1 MSNRGTI
8 WDCNPKK
15 DGNLGSIIPKSF
27 ILKAKHQMVK
37 FLYIHRDLEDP
48 ITQGTFR
55 NRAELIIGP
64 RQVGKS
70 TMLDHLVQNQRFIK
84 LTGEDENDLS
94 ILADPK
100 SFLSLTQQFPYVIID
115 EAQYVPNIGRVIKRM
130 VDNNT
135 SDSRIFVTGSSAL
148 DLGGHLKESAAG
160 RFNSYNLWPLSLE
173 ELSKHSSWI
182 EVKRQINDRMIYGCH
197 PDVINDPYHAKE
209 YLLDFADSI
218 LYKDLFRLAEVR
230 KPTDL
235 TKLVKFLAAN
245 VGSEIRYGS
254 IASELGIQNK
264 TIERYVDLLA
274 SCFIVKVVPSWSR
287 NPTAELKLSKKIY
300 FYDNGIRNAIL
311 KNFTPV
317 PAREDKGALWENL
330 FFTERLKRH
339 AFRRDGGEIFFWRT
353 KKQHEMDFVEVVDGT
368 IAAFECKAGNKSNT
382 NSIKAFKRA
391 YPNIPV
397 TVVSPENIDLEPE
410 PPVSL
415 EVAFM
420 KSEELVSPND

>member
-1 MSNRGTI
+1 MFNFPYIRRELEAPILRGT
-8 WDCNPKK
+8 
-15 DGNLGSIIPKSF
+15 L
-27 ILKAKHQMVK
+27 
-37 FLYIHRDLEDP
+37 
-48 ITQGTFR
+48 R
-55 NRAELIIGP
+55 NRAELILGP

-84 LTGEDENDLS
+84 LTGEDEDDLS

-100 SFLSLTQQFPYVIID
+100 TFLTLTQQFPNVIID
-115 EAQYVPNIGRVIKRM
+115 EAQFVPNIGRVIKRL

-135 SDSRIFVTGSSAL
+135 TDSRIFVTGSSAL

-173 ELSKHSSWI
+173 ELAEHSSWI

-197 PDVINDPYHAKE
+197 PDVINDPAHAKE
-209 YLLDFADSI
+209 YLLDFTDSI
-218 LYKDLFRLAEVR
+218 LYKDLFKLAEVR

-235 TKLVKFLAAN
+235 TKLVTFLAAN

-274 SCFIVKVVPSWSR
+274 SCFILKVVPSWSR

-300 FYDNGIRNAIL
+300 FYDNGIRNALL
-311 KNFTPV
+311 KNFAPV

-330 FFTERLKRH
+330 FFTERLKLH
-339 AFRRDGGEIFFWRT
+339 AFKRDGGEIYFWRT
-353 KKQHEMDFVEVVDGT
+353 KKQHEMDFIEIVNGT
-368 IAAFECKAGNKSNT
+368 IAAFECKAGNKINST
-382 NSIKAFKRA
+382 SIKAFSRA

-397 TVVSPENIDLEPE
+397 TVVSPDNIDQEPAE
-410 PPVSL
+410 PASL
-415 EVAFM
+415 ANAFDTP
-420 KSEELVSPND
+420 PNP

>member
-1 MSNRGTI
+1 MFNFPYIRRELEAPILRGT
-8 WDCNPKK
+8 
-15 DGNLGSIIPKSF
+15 L
-27 ILKAKHQMVK
+27 
-37 FLYIHRDLEDP
+37 
-48 ITQGTFR
+48 R
-55 NRAELIIGP
+55 NRAELILGP

-84 LTGEDENDLS
+84 LTGEDEDDLS

-100 SFLSLTQQFPYVIID
+100 TFLTLTQQFPNVIID
-115 EAQYVPNIGRVIKRM
+115 EAQFVPNIGRVIKRL

-135 SDSRIFVTGSSAL
+135 TDSRIFVTGSSAL

-173 ELSKHSSWI
+173 ELAEHSSWI

-197 PDVINDPYHAKE
+197 PDVINDPAHAKE
-209 YLLDFADSI
+209 YLLDFTDSI
-218 LYKDLFRLAEVR
+218 LYKDLFKLAEVR

-235 TKLVKFLAAN
+235 TKLVTFLAAN

-274 SCFIVKVVPSWSR
+274 SCFILKVVPSWSR

-300 FYDNGIRNAIL
+300 FYDNGIRNALL
-311 KNFTPV
+311 KNFAPV

-330 FFTERLKRH
+330 FFTERLKLH
-339 AFRRDGGEIFFWRT
+339 AFKRDGGEIYFWRT
-353 KKQHEMDFVEVVDGT
+353 KKQHEMDFIEIVNGT
-368 IAAFECKAGNKSNT
+368 IAAFECKAGNKINST
-382 NSIKAFKRA
+382 SIKAFSRA

-397 TVVSPENIDLEPE
+397 TVVSPDNIDQEPAE
-410 PPVSL
+410 PASL
-415 EVAFM
+415 ANAFDAP
-420 KSEELVSPND
+420 PNP

>member
-1 MSNRGTI
+1 MFNFPYIRRELEAPILRGT
-8 WDCNPKK
+8 
-15 DGNLGSIIPKSF
+15 L
-27 ILKAKHQMVK
+27 
-37 FLYIHRDLEDP
+37 
-48 ITQGTFR
+48 R
-55 NRAELIIGP
+55 NRAELILGP

-84 LTGEDENDLS
+84 LTGEDEDDLS

-100 SFLSLTQQFPYVIID
+100 TFLTLTQQFPNVIID
-115 EAQYVPNIGRVIKRM
+115 EAQFVPNIGRVIKRL

-135 SDSRIFVTGSSAL
+135 TDSRIFVTGSSAL

-160 RFNSYNLWPLSLE
+160 RINSYNLWPLSLE
-173 ELSKHSSWI
+173 ELAEHSSWI

-197 PDVINDPYHAKE
+197 PDVINDPAHAKE
-209 YLLDFADSI
+209 YLLDFTDSI
-218 LYKDLFRLAEVR
+218 LYKDLFKLAEVR

-235 TKLVKFLAAN
+235 TKLVTFLAAN

-274 SCFIVKVVPSWSR
+274 SCFILKVVPSWSR

-300 FYDNGIRNAIL
+300 FYDNGIRNALL
-311 KNFTPV
+311 KNFAPV

-330 FFTERLKRH
+330 FFTERLKLH
-339 AFRRDGGEIFFWRT
+339 AFRRDGGEIYFWRT
-353 KKQHEMDFVEVVDGT
+353 KKQHEMDFIEIVNGT
-368 IAAFECKAGNKSNT
+368 IAAFECKAGNKINST
-382 NSIKAFKRA
+382 SIKAFSRA

-397 TVVSPENIDLEPE
+397 TVVSPDNIDQEPAE
-410 PPVSL
+410 PASL
-415 EVAFM
+415 ANAFDAP
-420 KSEELVSPND
+420 PNP

>member
-1 MSNRGTI
+1 MFNF
-8 WDCNPKK
+8 P
-15 DGNLGSIIPKSF
+15 
-27 ILKAKHQMVK
+27 
-37 FLYIHRDLEDP
+37 YIHRELEAP
-48 ITQGTFR
+48 ILRGTLR
-55 NRAELIIGP
+55 NRAELILGP

-84 LTGEDENDLS
+84 LTGEDEDDLS

-100 SFLSLTQQFPYVIID
+100 TFLTLTQQFSNVIID
-115 EAQYVPNIGRVIKRM
+115 EAQFVPNIGRVIKRL

-135 SDSRIFVTGSSAL
+135 TDSRIFVTGSSAL

-173 ELSKHSSWI
+173 ELAEHSSWI

-197 PDVINDPYHAKE
+197 PDVINDPAHAKE
-209 YLLDFADSI
+209 YLLDFTDSI
-218 LYKDLFRLAEVR
+218 LYKDLFKLAEVR

-235 TKLVKFLAAN
+235 TKLVTFLAAN

-274 SCFIVKVVPSWSR
+274 SCFILKVVPSWSR

-300 FYDNGIRNAIL
+300 FYDNGIRNALL
-311 KNFTPV
+311 KNFAPV

-330 FFTERLKRH
+330 FFTERLKLH
-339 AFRRDGGEIFFWRT
+339 AFRRDGGEIYFWRT
-353 KKQHEMDFVEVVDGT
+353 KKQHEMDFIEIVNGT
-368 IAAFECKAGNKSNT
+368 IAAFECKAGNKINST
-382 NSIKAFKRA
+382 SIKAFSRA

-397 TVVSPENIDLEPE
+397 TVVSPDNIDQEPAE
-410 PPVSL
+410 PASL
-415 EVAFM
+415 ANAFDAP
-420 KSEELVSPND
+420 PNP

>member
-1 MSNRGTI
+1 MFNFSYIRRELEAPILRGT
-8 WDCNPKK
+8 
-15 DGNLGSIIPKSF
+15 L
-27 ILKAKHQMVK
+27 
-37 FLYIHRDLEDP
+37 
-48 ITQGTFR
+48 R
-55 NRAELIIGP
+55 NRAELILGP

-84 LTGEDENDLS
+84 LTGEDEDDLS

-100 SFLSLTQQFPYVIID
+100 TFLTLTQQFPNVIID
-115 EAQYVPNIGRVIKRM
+115 EAQFVPNIGRVIKRL

-135 SDSRIFVTGSSAL
+135 TDSRIFVTGSSAL

-173 ELSKHSSWI
+173 ELAEHSSWI

-197 PDVINDPYHAKE
+197 PDVINDPAHAKE
-209 YLLDFADSI
+209 YLLDFTDSI
-218 LYKDLFRLAEVR
+218 LYKDLFKLAEVR

-235 TKLVKFLAAN
+235 TKLVTFLAAN

-274 SCFIVKVVPSWSR
+274 SCFILKVVPSWTR

-300 FYDNGIRNAIL
+300 FYDNGIRNALL
-311 KNFTPV
+311 KNFAPV

-330 FFTERLKRH
+330 FFTERLKLH
-339 AFRRDGGEIFFWRT
+339 AFRRDGGEIYFWRT
-353 KKQHEMDFVEVVDGT
+353 KKQHEMDFIEIVNGT
-368 IAAFECKAGNKSNT
+368 IAAFECKAGNKINST
-382 NSIKAFKRA
+382 SIKAFSRA

-397 TVVSPENIDLEPE
+397 TVVSPDNIDQEPAE
-410 PPVSL
+410 PASL
-415 EVAFM
+415 ANAFDAP
-420 KSEELVSPND
+420 PNP

>member
-1 MSNRGTI
+1 MFNF
-8 WDCNPKK
+8 P
-15 DGNLGSIIPKSF
+15 
-27 ILKAKHQMVK
+27 
-37 FLYIHRDLEDP
+37 YIHRELEAP
-48 ITQGTFR
+48 ILRGTLR
-55 NRAELIIGP
+55 NRAELILGP

-84 LTGEDENDLS
+84 LTGEDEDDLS

-100 SFLSLTQQFPYVIID
+100 TFLTLTQQFPNVIID
-115 EAQYVPNIGRVIKRM
+115 EAQFVPNIGRVIKRL

-135 SDSRIFVTGSSAL
+135 TDSRIFVTGSSAL
-148 DLGGHLKESAAG
+148 DLGVHLKESAAG

-173 ELSKHSSWI
+173 ELAEHSSWI

-197 PDVINDPYHAKE
+197 PDVINDPAHAKE
-209 YLLDFADSI
+209 YLLDFTDSI
-218 LYKDLFRLAEVR
+218 LYKDLFKLAEVR

-235 TKLVKFLAAN
+235 TKLVTFLAAN

-274 SCFIVKVVPSWSR
+274 SCFILKVVPSWTR

-300 FYDNGIRNAIL
+300 FYDNGIRNALL
-311 KNFTPV
+311 KNFAPV

-330 FFTERLKRH
+330 FFTERLKLH
-339 AFRRDGGEIFFWRT
+339 AFRRDGGEIYFWRT
-353 KKQHEMDFVEVVDGT
+353 KKQHEMDFIEIVNGT
-368 IAAFECKAGNKSNT
+368 IAAFECKAGNKINST
-382 NSIKAFKRA
+382 SIKAFSRA

-397 TVVSPENIDLEPE
+397 TVVSPDNIDQEPAE
-410 PPVSL
+410 PASL
-415 EVAFM
+415 ANAFDAP
-420 KSEELVSPND
+420 PNP

>member
-1 MSNRGTI
+1 MFNFPYIRRELEAPILRGT
-8 WDCNPKK
+8 
-15 DGNLGSIIPKSF
+15 L
-27 ILKAKHQMVK
+27 
-37 FLYIHRDLEDP
+37 
-48 ITQGTFR
+48 R
-55 NRAELIIGP
+55 NRAELILGP

-84 LTGEDENDLS
+84 LTGEDEDDLS

-100 SFLSLTQQFPYVIID
+100 TFLTLTQQFPNVIID
-115 EAQYVPNIGRVIKRM
+115 EAQFVPNIGRVIKRL

-135 SDSRIFVTGSSAL
+135 TDSRIFVTGSSAL

-173 ELSKHSSWI
+173 ELAEHNSWI

-197 PDVINDPYHAKE
+197 PDVINDPAHAKE
-209 YLLDFADSI
+209 YLLDFTDSI
-218 LYKDLFRLAEVR
+218 LYKDLFKLAEVR

-235 TKLVKFLAAN
+235 TKLVTFLAAN

-274 SCFIVKVVPSWSR
+274 SCFILKVVPSWSR

-300 FYDNGIRNAIL
+300 FYDNGIRNALL
-311 KNFTPV
+311 KNFAPV

-330 FFTERLKRH
+330 FFTERLKLH
-339 AFRRDGGEIFFWRT
+339 AFRRDGGEIYFWRT
-353 KKQHEMDFVEVVDGT
+353 KKQHEMDFIEIVNGT
-368 IAAFECKAGNKSNT
+368 IAAFECKAGNKINST
-382 NSIKAFKRA
+382 SIKAFSRA

-397 TVVSPENIDLEPE
+397 TVVSPDNIDQDPAEPASLANAFDA
-410 PPVSL
+410 PPN
-415 EVAFM
+415 
-420 KSEELVSPND
+420 P

>member
-1 MSNRGTI
+1 MFNFPYIRRELEAPILRGT
-8 WDCNPKK
+8 
-15 DGNLGSIIPKSF
+15 L
-27 ILKAKHQMVK
+27 
-37 FLYIHRDLEDP
+37 
-48 ITQGTFR
+48 R
-55 NRAELIIGP
+55 NRAELILGP

-84 LTGEDENDLS
+84 LTGEDEDDLS

-100 SFLSLTQQFPYVIID
+100 TFLTLTQQFPNVIID
-115 EAQYVPNIGRVIKRM
+115 EAQFVPNIGRVIKRL

-135 SDSRIFVTGSSAL
+135 TDSRIFVTGSSAL

-160 RFNSYNLWPLSLE
+160 RFNSYNLWPFSLE
-173 ELSKHSSWI
+173 ELAEHSSWI

-197 PDVINDPYHAKE
+197 PDVINDPAQAKE
-209 YLLDFADSI
+209 YLLDFTDSI
-218 LYKDLFRLAEVR
+218 LYKDLFKLAEVR

-235 TKLVKFLAAN
+235 TKLVTFLAAN

-274 SCFIVKVVPSWSR
+274 SCFILKVVPSWSR

-300 FYDNGIRNAIL
+300 FYDNGIRNALL
-311 KNFTPV
+311 KNFAPV

-330 FFTERLKRH
+330 FFTERLKLH
-339 AFRRDGGEIFFWRT
+339 AFKRDGGEIYFWRT
-353 KKQHEMDFVEVVDGT
+353 KKQHEMDFIEIVNGT
-368 IAAFECKAGNKSNT
+368 IAAFECKAGNKINST
-382 NSIKAFKRA
+382 SIKAFSRA

-397 TVVSPENIDLEPE
+397 TVVSPDNIDQEPAE
-410 PPVSL
+410 PASL
-415 EVAFM
+415 ANAFDAP
-420 KSEELVSPND
+420 PNP

>member
-1 MSNRGTI
+1 MFNFPYIRRELEAPILRGT
-8 WDCNPKK
+8 
-15 DGNLGSIIPKSF
+15 L
-27 ILKAKHQMVK
+27 
-37 FLYIHRDLEDP
+37 
-48 ITQGTFR
+48 R
-55 NRAELIIGP
+55 NRAELILGP

-84 LTGEDENDLS
+84 LTGEDEDDLS

-100 SFLSLTQQFPYVIID
+100 TFLTLTQQFPNVIID
-115 EAQYVPNIGRVIKRM
+115 EAQFVPNIGRVIKRL
-130 VDNNT
+130 VDSNT
-135 SDSRIFVTGSSAL
+135 TDSRIFVTGSSAL

-173 ELSKHSSWI
+173 ELAEHSSWI

-197 PDVINDPYHAKE
+197 PDVINDPAHAKE
-209 YLLDFADSI
+209 YLLDFTDSI
-218 LYKDLFRLAEVR
+218 LYKDLFKLAEVR

-235 TKLVKFLAAN
+235 TKLVTFLAAN

-274 SCFIVKVVPSWSR
+274 SCFILKVVPSWTR

-300 FYDNGIRNAIL
+300 FYDNGIRNALL
-311 KNFTPV
+311 KNFAPV

-330 FFTERLKRH
+330 FFTERLKLH
-339 AFRRDGGEIFFWRT
+339 AFRRDGGEIYFWRT
-353 KKQHEMDFVEVVDGT
+353 KKQHEMDFIEIVNGT
-368 IAAFECKAGNKSNT
+368 IAAFECKAGNKINST
-382 NSIKAFKRA
+382 SIKAFSRA

-397 TVVSPENIDLEPE
+397 TVVSPDNIDQEPAE
-410 PPVSL
+410 PASL
-415 EVAFM
+415 ANAFDAP
-420 KSEELVSPND
+420 PNP

>member
-1 MSNRGTI
+1 MFNFPYIRRELEAPILRGT
-8 WDCNPKK
+8 
-15 DGNLGSIIPKSF
+15 L
-27 ILKAKHQMVK
+27 
-37 FLYIHRDLEDP
+37 
-48 ITQGTFR
+48 R
-55 NRAELIIGP
+55 NRAELILGP

-84 LTGEDENDLS
+84 LTGEDEDDLS

-100 SFLSLTQQFPYVIID
+100 TFLTLTQQFPNVIID
-115 EAQYVPNIGRVIKRM
+115 EAQFVPNIGRVIKRL

-135 SDSRIFVTGSSAL
+135 TDSRIFVTGSSAL

-173 ELSKHSSWI
+173 ELAEHSSWI

-197 PDVINDPYHAKE
+197 PDVINDPAHAKE
-209 YLLDFADSI
+209 YLLDFTDSI
-218 LYKDLFRLAEVR
+218 LYKDLFKLAEVR

-235 TKLVKFLAAN
+235 TKLVTFLAAN

-274 SCFIVKVVPSWSR
+274 SCFILKVVPSWSR

-300 FYDNGIRNAIL
+300 FYDNGIRNALL
-311 KNFTPV
+311 KNFAPV

-330 FFTERLKRH
+330 FFTERLKLH
-339 AFRRDGGEIFFWRT
+339 AFRRDGGEIYFWRT
-353 KKQHEMDFVEVVDGT
+353 KKQHEMDFIEIVNGT
-368 IAAFECKAGNKSNT
+368 IATFKCKAGNKINST
-382 NSIKAFKRA
+382 SIKAFSRA

-397 TVVSPENIDLEPE
+397 TVVSPDNIDQEPAE
-410 PPVSL
+410 PASL
-415 EVAFM
+415 ANAFDAP
-420 KSEELVSPND
+420 PNP

>member
-1 MSNRGTI
+1 MFNFPYIRRELEAPILRGT
-8 WDCNPKK
+8 
-15 DGNLGSIIPKSF
+15 L
-27 ILKAKHQMVK
+27 
-37 FLYIHRDLEDP
+37 
-48 ITQGTFR
+48 R
-55 NRAELIIGP
+55 NRAELILGP

-84 LTGEDENDLS
+84 LTGEDEDDLS

-100 SFLSLTQQFPYVIID
+100 TFLTLTQQFPNVIID
-115 EAQYVPNIGRVIKRM
+115 EAQFVPNIGRVIKRL

-135 SDSRIFVTGSSAL
+135 TDSRIFVTGSSAL
-148 DLGGHLKESAAG
+148 DLGGHLKETAAG

-173 ELSKHSSWI
+173 ELAEHSSWI

-197 PDVINDPYHAKE
+197 PDVINDPAHAKE
-209 YLLDFADSI
+209 YLLDFTDSI
-218 LYKDLFRLAEVR
+218 LYKDLFKLAEVR

-235 TKLVKFLAAN
+235 TKLVTFLAAN

-274 SCFIVKVVPSWSR
+274 SCFILKVVPSWSR

-300 FYDNGIRNAIL
+300 FYDNGIRNALL
-311 KNFTPV
+311 KNFAPV

-330 FFTERLKRH
+330 FFTERLKLH
-339 AFRRDGGEIFFWRT
+339 AFRRDGGEIYFWRT
-353 KKQHEMDFVEVVDGT
+353 KKQHEMDFIEIVNGT
-368 IAAFECKAGNKSNT
+368 IAAFECKAGNKINST
-382 NSIKAFKRA
+382 SIKAFSRA

-397 TVVSPENIDLEPE
+397 TVVSPDNIDQEPAE
-410 PPVSL
+410 PASL
-415 EVAFM
+415 ANAFDAP
-420 KSEELVSPND
+420 PNP

>member
-1 MSNRGTI
+1 MFNFAYIRRELE
-8 WDCNPKK
+8 DH
-15 DGNLGSIIPKSF
+15 
-27 ILKAKHQMVK
+27 ILK
-37 FLYIHRDLEDP
+37 
-48 ITQGTFR
+48 GTLR
-55 NRAELIIGP
+55 NRAELILGP

-84 LTGEDENDLS
+84 LSGEDDDDLS

-100 SFLSLTQQFPYVIID
+100 TFLTLTQQFPNVIID
-115 EAQYVPNIGRVIKRM
+115 EAQFVPNIGRVIKRM

-135 SDSRIFVTGSSAL
+135 TDSRIFVTGSSAL

-173 ELSKHSSWI
+173 ELAEHSSWI

-197 PDVINDPYHAKE
+197 PDVINDPAHAKE
-209 YLLDFADSI
+209 YLLDFTDSI
-218 LYKDLFRLAEVR
+218 LYKDLFKLAEVR

-274 SCFIVKVVPSWSR
+274 SCFILKVVPSWTR

-300 FYDNGIRNAIL
+300 FYDNGIRNALL

-330 FFTERLKRH
+330 FFTERLKLH
-339 AFRRDGGEIFFWRT
+339 AFRRDGGEIYIWRT
-353 KKQHEMDFVEVVDGT
+353 KKQHEMDFIEIVNGT
-368 IAAFECKAGNKSNT
+368 IAAFECKAGNKTNF
-382 NSIKAFKRA
+382 NSIRAFTRA

-397 TVVSPENIDLEPE
+397 TVVSPDNIDQEPAAPAILATAFDA
-410 PPVSL
+410 PP
-415 EVAFM
+415 
-420 KSEELVSPND
+420 SP

>member
-1 MSNRGTI
+1 MFDFPYIRRELEAPILRGT
-8 WDCNPKK
+8 
-15 DGNLGSIIPKSF
+15 L
-27 ILKAKHQMVK
+27 
-37 FLYIHRDLEDP
+37 
-48 ITQGTFR
+48 R
-55 NRAELIIGP
+55 NRAELILGP

-84 LTGEDENDLS
+84 LTGEDEDDLS

-100 SFLSLTQQFPYVIID
+100 TFLTLTQQFPNVIID
-115 EAQYVPNIGRVIKRM
+115 EAQFVPNIGRVIKRL

-135 SDSRIFVTGSSAL
+135 TDSRIFVTGSSAL

-173 ELSKHSSWI
+173 ELAEHSSWI

-197 PDVINDPYHAKE
+197 PDVINDPAHAKE
-209 YLLDFADSI
+209 YLLDFTDSI
-218 LYKDLFRLAEVR
+218 LYKDLFKLAEVR

-235 TKLVKFLAAN
+235 TKLVTFLAAN

-274 SCFIVKVVPSWSR
+274 SCFILKVVPSWSR

-300 FYDNGIRNAIL
+300 FYDNGIRNALL
-311 KNFTPV
+311 KNFAPV

-330 FFTERLKRH
+330 FFTERLKLH
-339 AFRRDGGEIFFWRT
+339 AFRRDGGEIYFWRT
-353 KKQHEMDFVEVVDGT
+353 KKQHEMDFIEIVNGT
-368 IAAFECKAGNKSNT
+368 IAAFECKAGNKINST
-382 NSIKAFKRA
+382 SIKAFSRA

-397 TVVSPENIDLEPE
+397 TVVSPDNIDQEPAE
-410 PPVSL
+410 PASL
-415 EVAFM
+415 ANAFDAP
-420 KSEELVSPND
+420 PNP

>member
-1 MSNRGTI
+1 MFNFPYIRRELEAPILRGT
-8 WDCNPKK
+8 
-15 DGNLGSIIPKSF
+15 L
-27 ILKAKHQMVK
+27 
-37 FLYIHRDLEDP
+37 
-48 ITQGTFR
+48 R
-55 NRAELIIGP
+55 NRAELILGP

-84 LTGEDENDLS
+84 LTGEDEDDLS

-100 SFLSLTQQFPYVIID
+100 TFLTLTQQFPNVIID
-115 EAQYVPNIGRVIKRM
+115 EAQFVPNIGRVIKRL

-135 SDSRIFVTGSSAL
+135 TDSRIFVTGSSAL

-173 ELSKHSSWI
+173 ELAEHSSWI

-197 PDVINDPYHAKE
+197 PDVINDPAHAKE
-209 YLLDFADSI
+209 YLLDFTDSI
-218 LYKDLFRLAEVR
+218 LYKDLFKLAEVR

-235 TKLVKFLAAN
+235 TKLVTFLAAN

-274 SCFIVKVVPSWSR
+274 SCFILKVVPSWSR

-300 FYDNGIRNAIL
+300 FYDNGIRNALL
-311 KNFTPV
+311 KNFAPV

-330 FFTERLKRH
+330 FFTERLKLH
-339 AFRRDGGEIFFWRT
+339 AFRRDGGEIYFWRT
-353 KKQHEMDFVEVVDGT
+353 KKQHEMDFIEIVNGT
-368 IAAFECKAGNKSNT
+368 IAAFECKAGNKINST
-382 NSIKAFKRA
+382 SIKAFSRA

-397 TVVSPENIDLEPE
+397 TVVSPDNIDQEPAE
-410 PPVSL
+410 PVSL
-415 EVAFM
+415 ANAFDAP
-420 KSEELVSPND
+420 PNP

>member
-1 MSNRGTI
+1 MFNF
-8 WDCNPKK
+8 P
-15 DGNLGSIIPKSF
+15 
-27 ILKAKHQMVK
+27 
-37 FLYIHRDLEDP
+37 YIHRELEAP
-48 ITQGTFR
+48 ILRGTLR
-55 NRAELIIGP
+55 NRAELILGP

-84 LTGEDENDLS
+84 LTGEDEDDLS

-100 SFLSLTQQFPYVIID
+100 TFLTLTQQFPNVIID
-115 EAQYVPNIGRVIKRM
+115 EAQFVPNIGRVIKRL

-135 SDSRIFVTGSSAL
+135 TDSRIFVTGSSAL

-173 ELSKHSSWI
+173 ELAEHSSWI

-197 PDVINDPYHAKE
+197 PDVINDPAHAKE
-209 YLLDFADSI
+209 YLLDFTDSI
-218 LYKDLFRLAEVR
+218 LYKDLFKLAEVR

-235 TKLVKFLAAN
+235 TKLVTFLAAN

-274 SCFIVKVVPSWSR
+274 SCFILKVVPSWTR

-300 FYDNGIRNAIL
+300 FYDNGIRNALL
-311 KNFTPV
+311 KNFAPV

-330 FFTERLKRH
+330 FFTERLKLH
-339 AFRRDGGEIFFWRT
+339 AFRRDGGEIYFWRT
-353 KKQHEMDFVEVVDGT
+353 KKQHEMDFIEIVNGT
-368 IAAFECKAGNKSNT
+368 IAAFECKAGNKINST
-382 NSIKAFKRA
+382 SIKAFSRA

-397 TVVSPENIDLEPE
+397 TVVSPDNIDQEPAE
-410 PPVSL
+410 PASL
-415 EVAFM
+415 ANAFDAP
-420 KSEELVSPND
+420 PNP

>member
-1 MSNRGTI
+1 MFNFS
-8 WDCNPKK
+8 
-15 DGNLGSIIPKSF
+15 
-27 ILKAKHQMVK
+27 
-37 FLYIHRDLEDP
+37 YIHRELEAP
-48 ITQGTFR
+48 ILRGTLR
-55 NRAELIIGP
+55 NRAELILGP

-84 LTGEDENDLS
+84 LTGEDEDDLS

-100 SFLSLTQQFPYVIID
+100 TFLTLTQQFPNVIID
-115 EAQYVPNIGRVIKRM
+115 EAQFVPNIGRVIKRL

-135 SDSRIFVTGSSAL
+135 TDSRIFVTGSSAL

-173 ELSKHSSWI
+173 ELAEHSSWI

-197 PDVINDPYHAKE
+197 PDVINDPAHAKE
-209 YLLDFADSI
+209 YLLDFTDSI
-218 LYKDLFRLAEVR
+218 LYKDLFKLAEVR

-235 TKLVKFLAAN
+235 TKLVTFLAAN

-274 SCFIVKVVPSWSR
+274 SCFILKVVPSWSR

-300 FYDNGIRNAIL
+300 FYDNGIRNALL
-311 KNFTPV
+311 KNFAPV

-330 FFTERLKRH
+330 FFTERLKLH
-339 AFRRDGGEIFFWRT
+339 AFRRDGGEIYFWRT
-353 KKQHEMDFVEVVDGT
+353 KKQHEMDFIEIVNGT
-368 IAAFECKAGNKSNT
+368 IAAFECKAGNKINST
-382 NSIKAFKRA
+382 SIKAFSRA

-397 TVVSPENIDLEPE
+397 TVVSPDNIDQEPAE
-410 PPVSL
+410 PASL
-415 EVAFM
+415 ANAFDAP
-420 KSEELVSPND
+420 PNP

>member
-1 MSNRGTI
+1 MFNFPYIRRELEAPILRGT
-8 WDCNPKK
+8 
-15 DGNLGSIIPKSF
+15 L
-27 ILKAKHQMVK
+27 
-37 FLYIHRDLEDP
+37 
-48 ITQGTFR
+48 R
-55 NRAELIIGP
+55 NRAELILGP

-84 LTGEDENDLS
+84 LTGEDEDDLS

-100 SFLSLTQQFPYVIID
+100 TFLTLTQQFPNVIID
-115 EAQYVPNIGRVIKRM
+115 EAQFVPNIGRVIKRL
-130 VDNNT
+130 VDNNPT
-135 SDSRIFVTGSSAL
+135 DSRIFVTGSSAL

-173 ELSKHSSWI
+173 ELAEHSSWI

-197 PDVINDPYHAKE
+197 PDVINDPAHAKE
-209 YLLDFADSI
+209 YLLDFTDSI
-218 LYKDLFRLAEVR
+218 LYKDLFKLAEVR

-235 TKLVKFLAAN
+235 TKLVTFLAAN

-274 SCFIVKVVPSWSR
+274 SCFILKVVPSWSR

-300 FYDNGIRNAIL
+300 FYDNGIRNALL
-311 KNFTPV
+311 KNFAPV

-330 FFTERLKRH
+330 FFTERLKLH
-339 AFRRDGGEIFFWRT
+339 AFRRDGGEIYFWRT
-353 KKQHEMDFVEVVDGT
+353 KKQHEMDFIEIVNGT
-368 IAAFECKAGNKSNT
+368 IAAFECKAGNKINST
-382 NSIKAFKRA
+382 SIKAFSRA

-397 TVVSPENIDLEPE
+397 TVVSPDNIDQEPAE
-410 PPVSL
+410 PASL
-415 EVAFM
+415 ANAFDAP
-420 KSEELVSPND
+420 PNP

>member
-1 MSNRGTI
+1 MFNFPYIRRELEAPILRGT
-8 WDCNPKK
+8 
-15 DGNLGSIIPKSF
+15 L
-27 ILKAKHQMVK
+27 
-37 FLYIHRDLEDP
+37 
-48 ITQGTFR
+48 R
-55 NRAELIIGP
+55 NRAELILGP

-84 LTGEDENDLS
+84 LTGEDEDDLS

-100 SFLSLTQQFPYVIID
+100 TFLTLTQQFPNVIID
-115 EAQYVPNIGRVIKRM
+115 EAQFVPNIGRVIKRL

-135 SDSRIFVTGSSAL
+135 TDSRIFVTGSSAL

-173 ELSKHSSWI
+173 ELAEHSSWI

-197 PDVINDPYHAKE
+197 PDVINDPAHAKE
-209 YLLDFADSI
+209 YLLDFTDSI
-218 LYKDLFRLAEVR
+218 LYKDLFKLAEVR

-235 TKLVKFLAAN
+235 TKLVTFLAAN

-274 SCFIVKVVPSWSR
+274 SCFILKVVPSWSR

-300 FYDNGIRNAIL
+300 FYDNGIRNALL
-311 KNFTPV
+311 KNFAPV

-330 FFTERLKRH
+330 FFTERLKLH
-339 AFRRDGGEIFFWRT
+339 AFRRDGGEIYFWRT
-353 KKQHEMDFVEVVDGT
+353 KKQHEMDCIEIVNGT
-368 IAAFECKAGNKSNT
+368 IAAFECKAGNKINST
-382 NSIKAFKRA
+382 SIKAFSRA

-397 TVVSPENIDLEPE
+397 TVVSPDNIDQEPAE
-410 PPVSL
+410 PASL
-415 EVAFM
+415 ANAFDAP
-420 KSEELVSPND
+420 PNP

>member
-1 MSNRGTI
+1 MFNFPYIRRELEAPILRGT
-8 WDCNPKK
+8 
-15 DGNLGSIIPKSF
+15 L
-27 ILKAKHQMVK
+27 
-37 FLYIHRDLEDP
+37 
-48 ITQGTFR
+48 R
-55 NRAELIIGP
+55 NRAELILGP

-84 LTGEDENDLS
+84 LTGEDEDDLS

-100 SFLSLTQQFPYVIID
+100 TFLTLTQQFPNVIID
-115 EAQYVPNIGRVIKRM
+115 EAQFVPNIGRVIKRL

-135 SDSRIFVTGSSAL
+135 TDSRIFVTGSSAL

-173 ELSKHSSWI
+173 ELAEHSSWI

-197 PDVINDPYHAKE
+197 PDVINDPVHAKE
-209 YLLDFADSI
+209 YLLDFTDSI
-218 LYKDLFRLAEVR
+218 LYKDLFKLAEVR

-235 TKLVKFLAAN
+235 TKLVTFLAAN

-274 SCFIVKVVPSWSR
+274 SCFILKVVPSWSR

-300 FYDNGIRNAIL
+300 FYDNGIRNALL
-311 KNFTPV
+311 KNFAPV

-330 FFTERLKRH
+330 FFTERLKLH
-339 AFRRDGGEIFFWRT
+339 AFRRDGGEIYFWRT
-353 KKQHEMDFVEVVDGT
+353 KKQHEMDFIEIVNGT
-368 IAAFECKAGNKSNT
+368 IAAFECKAGNKINST
-382 NSIKAFKRA
+382 SIKAFSRA

-397 TVVSPENIDLEPE
+397 TVVSPDNIDQEPAE
-410 PPVSL
+410 PASL
-415 EVAFM
+415 ANAFDAP
-420 KSEELVSPND
+420 PNP

>member
-15 DGNLGSIIPKSF
+15 DGTLGSIIPKSF

-235 TKLVKFLAAN
+235 TKLVTFLAAN

>member
-15 DGNLGSIIPKSF
+15 DGNLGRIIPKSF

-148 DLGGHLKESAAG
+148 DLGGHLRESAAG

-235 TKLVKFLAAN
+235 IKLVTFLATN

>member
-1 MSNRGTI
+1 MFNFHYIRRELEAPILRGT
-8 WDCNPKK
+8 
-15 DGNLGSIIPKSF
+15 L
-27 ILKAKHQMVK
+27 
-37 FLYIHRDLEDP
+37 
-48 ITQGTFR
+48 R
-55 NRAELIIGP
+55 NRAELILGP

-84 LTGEDENDLS
+84 LTGEDEDDLS

-100 SFLSLTQQFPYVIID
+100 TFLTLTQQFPNVIID
-115 EAQYVPNIGRVIKRM
+115 EAQFVPNIGRVIKRL

-135 SDSRIFVTGSSAL
+135 TDSRIFVTGSSAL

-173 ELSKHSSWI
+173 ELAEHSSWI

-197 PDVINDPYHAKE
+197 PDVINDPAHAKE
-209 YLLDFADSI
+209 YLLDFTDSI
-218 LYKDLFRLAEVR
+218 LYKDLFKLAEVR

-235 TKLVKFLAAN
+235 TKLVTFLAAN

-274 SCFIVKVVPSWSR
+274 SCFILKVVPSWTR

-300 FYDNGIRNAIL
+300 FYDNGIRNALL
-311 KNFTPV
+311 KNFAPV

-330 FFTERLKRH
+330 FFTERLKLH
-339 AFRRDGGEIFFWRT
+339 AFRRDGGEIYFWRT
-353 KKQHEMDFVEVVDGT
+353 KKQHEMDFIEIVNGT
-368 IAAFECKAGNKSNT
+368 IAAFECKAGNKINST
-382 NSIKAFKRA
+382 SIKAFSRA

-397 TVVSPENIDLEPE
+397 TVVSPDNIDQEPAE
-410 PPVSL
+410 PASL
-415 EVAFM
+415 ANAFDAP
-420 KSEELVSPND
+420 PNP

>member
-1 MSNRGTI
+1 MFNFPYIRRELEAPILRGT
-8 WDCNPKK
+8 
-15 DGNLGSIIPKSF
+15 L
-27 ILKAKHQMVK
+27 
-37 FLYIHRDLEDP
+37 
-48 ITQGTFR
+48 R
-55 NRAELIIGP
+55 NRAELILGP

-84 LTGEDENDLS
+84 LTGEDEDDLS

-100 SFLSLTQQFPYVIID
+100 TFLTLTQQFPNVIID
-115 EAQYVPNIGRVIKRM
+115 EAQFVPNIGRVIKRL

-135 SDSRIFVTGSSAL
+135 TDSRIFVTGSSAL

-173 ELSKHSSWI
+173 ELAEHSSWI

-197 PDVINDPYHAKE
+197 PDVINDPAHAKE
-209 YLLDFADSI
+209 YLLDFTDSI
-218 LYKDLFRLAEVR
+218 LYKDLFKLAEVR

-235 TKLVKFLAAN
+235 TKLVTFLAAN

-274 SCFIVKVVPSWSR
+274 SCFILKVVPSWSR

-300 FYDNGIRNAIL
+300 FYDNGIRNALL
-311 KNFTPV
+311 KNFAPV

-330 FFTERLKRH
+330 FFTERLKLH
-339 AFRRDGGEIFFWRT
+339 AFRRDGGEIYFWRT
-353 KKQHEMDFVEVVDGT
+353 KKQHEMDFIEIVNGT
-368 IAAFECKAGNKSNT
+368 IAAFECKAGNKINST
-382 NSIKAFKRA
+382 SIKAFSRA

-397 TVVSPENIDLEPE
+397 TVVSPDNIDQEPAE
-410 PPVSL
+410 PASL
-415 EVAFM
+415 ANAFDAP
-420 KSEELVSPND
+420 PNP

>member
-1 MSNRGTI
+1 MFNFPYIRRELEAPILRGT
-8 WDCNPKK
+8 
-15 DGNLGSIIPKSF
+15 L
-27 ILKAKHQMVK
+27 
-37 FLYIHRDLEDP
+37 
-48 ITQGTFR
+48 R
-55 NRAELIIGP
+55 NRAELILGP

-84 LTGEDENDLS
+84 LTGEDEDDLS

-100 SFLSLTQQFPYVIID
+100 TFLTLTQQFPNVIID
-115 EAQYVPNIGRVIKRM
+115 EAQFVSNIGRVIKRL

-135 SDSRIFVTGSSAL
+135 TDSRIFVTGSSAL

-173 ELSKHSSWI
+173 ELAEHSSWI

-197 PDVINDPYHAKE
+197 PDVINDPAHAKE
-209 YLLDFADSI
+209 YLLDFTDSI
-218 LYKDLFRLAEVR
+218 LYKDLFKLAEVR

-235 TKLVKFLAAN
+235 TKLVTFLAAN

-274 SCFIVKVVPSWSR
+274 SCFILKVVPSWSR

-300 FYDNGIRNAIL
+300 FYDNGIRNALL
-311 KNFTPV
+311 KNFAPV

-330 FFTERLKRH
+330 FFTERLKLH
-339 AFRRDGGEIFFWRT
+339 AFRRDGGEIYFWRT
-353 KKQHEMDFVEVVDGT
+353 KKQHEMDFIEIVNGT
-368 IAAFECKAGNKSNT
+368 IAAFECKAGNKINST
-382 NSIKAFKRA
+382 SIKAFSRA

-397 TVVSPENIDLEPE
+397 TVVSPDNIDQEPAE
-410 PPVSL
+410 PASL
-415 EVAFM
+415 ANAFDAP
-420 KSEELVSPND
+420 PNP

>member
-1 MSNRGTI
+1 MFNFPYIRRELEAPILRGT
-8 WDCNPKK
+8 
-15 DGNLGSIIPKSF
+15 L
-27 ILKAKHQMVK
+27 
-37 FLYIHRDLEDP
+37 
-48 ITQGTFR
+48 R
-55 NRAELIIGP
+55 NRAELILGP

-84 LTGEDENDLS
+84 LTGEDEDDLS

-100 SFLSLTQQFPYVIID
+100 TFLTLTQQFPNVIID
-115 EAQYVPNIGRVIKRM
+115 EAQFVPNIGRVIKRL

-135 SDSRIFVTGSSAL
+135 TDSRIFVTGSSAL

-173 ELSKHSSWI
+173 ELAEHSSWI

-197 PDVINDPYHAKE
+197 PDVINDPAHAKE
-209 YLLDFADSI
+209 YLLDFTDSI
-218 LYKDLFRLAEVR
+218 LYKDLFKLAEVR

-235 TKLVKFLAAN
+235 TKLVTFLAAN

-274 SCFIVKVVPSWSR
+274 SCFILKVVPSWTR

-300 FYDNGIRNAIL
+300 FYDNGIRNALL
-311 KNFTPV
+311 KNFAPV

-330 FFTERLKRH
+330 FFTERLKLH
-339 AFRRDGGEIFFWRT
+339 AFRRDGGEIYFWRT
-353 KKQHEMDFVEVVDGT
+353 KKQHEMDFIEIVNGT
-368 IAAFECKAGNKSNT
+368 IAAFECKAGNKI
-382 NSIKAFKRA
+382 NSTSIRAFSRA

-397 TVVSPENIDLEPE
+397 TVVSPDNIDQEPAE
-410 PPVSL
+410 PAEPASL
-415 EVAFM
+415 ANAFDAP
-420 KSEELVSPND
+420 PNP

>member
-1 MSNRGTI
+1 MFNFPYIRRELEAPILRGT
-8 WDCNPKK
+8 
-15 DGNLGSIIPKSF
+15 L
-27 ILKAKHQMVK
+27 
-37 FLYIHRDLEDP
+37 
-48 ITQGTFR
+48 R
-55 NRAELIIGP
+55 NRAELILGP

-84 LTGEDENDLS
+84 LTGEDEDDLS

-100 SFLSLTQQFPYVIID
+100 TFLTLTQQFPNVIID
-115 EAQYVPNIGRVIKRM
+115 EAQFVSNIGRVIKRL

-135 SDSRIFVTGSSAL
+135 TDSRIFVTGSSAL

-173 ELSKHSSWI
+173 ELAEHSSWI

-197 PDVINDPYHAKE
+197 PDVINDPAHAKE
-209 YLLDFADSI
+209 YLLDFTDSI
-218 LYKDLFRLAEVR
+218 LYKDLFKLAEVR

-235 TKLVKFLAAN
+235 TKLVTFLAAN

-274 SCFIVKVVPSWSR
+274 SCFILKVVPSWSR

-300 FYDNGIRNAIL
+300 FYDNGIRNALL
-311 KNFTPV
+311 KNFAPV

-330 FFTERLKRH
+330 FFTERLKLH
-339 AFRRDGGEIFFWRT
+339 AFRRDGGEIYFWRT
-353 KKQHEMDFVEVVDGT
+353 KKQHEMDFIEIVNGT
-368 IAAFECKAGNKSNT
+368 IAAFECKAGNKINSI
-382 NSIKAFKRA
+382 SIKAFSRA

-397 TVVSPENIDLEPE
+397 TVVSPDNIDQEPAE
-410 PPVSL
+410 PASL
-415 EVAFM
+415 ANAFDAP
-420 KSEELVSPND
+420 PNP

>member
-1 MSNRGTI
+1 MFNFAYIRRELE
-8 WDCNPKK
+8 DH
-15 DGNLGSIIPKSF
+15 
-27 ILKAKHQMVK
+27 ILK
-37 FLYIHRDLEDP
+37 
-48 ITQGTFR
+48 GTLR
-55 NRAELIIGP
+55 NRAELILGP

-84 LTGEDENDLS
+84 LTGEDEDDLS

-100 SFLSLTQQFPYVIID
+100 TFLTLTQQFPNVIID
-115 EAQYVPNIGRVIKRM
+115 EAQFVPNIGRVIKRL

-135 SDSRIFVTGSSAL
+135 TDSRIFVTGSSAL

-173 ELSKHSSWI
+173 ELAEHSSWI

-197 PDVINDPYHAKE
+197 PDVINDPAHAKE
-209 YLLDFADSI
+209 YLLDFTDSI
-218 LYKDLFRLAEVR
+218 LYKDLFKLAEVR

-235 TKLVKFLAAN
+235 TKLVTFLAAN

-274 SCFIVKVVPSWSR
+274 SCFILKVVPSWSR

-300 FYDNGIRNAIL
+300 FYDNGIRNALL
-311 KNFTPV
+311 KNFAPV

-330 FFTERLKRH
+330 FFTERLKLH
-339 AFRRDGGEIFFWRT
+339 AFRRDGGEIYFWRT
-353 KKQHEMDFVEVVDGT
+353 KKQHEMDFIEIVNGT
-368 IAAFECKAGNKSNT
+368 IAAFECKAGNKINST
-382 NSIKAFKRA
+382 SIKAFSRA

-397 TVVSPENIDLEPE
+397 TVVSPDNIDQEPAE
-410 PPVSL
+410 PASL
-415 EVAFM
+415 ANAFDA
-420 KSEELVSPND
+420 PTNP

>member
-1 MSNRGTI
+1 MFNFPYIRRELEAPILRGT
-8 WDCNPKK
+8 
-15 DGNLGSIIPKSF
+15 L
-27 ILKAKHQMVK
+27 
-37 FLYIHRDLEDP
+37 
-48 ITQGTFR
+48 R
-55 NRAELIIGP
+55 NRAELILGP

-70 TMLDHLVQNQRFIK
+70 TMLDHLVQNQRFIM
-84 LTGEDENDLS
+84 LTGEDEDDLS

-100 SFLSLTQQFPYVIID
+100 TFLTLTQQFPNVIID
-115 EAQYVPNIGRVIKRM
+115 EAQFVPNIGRVIKRL

-135 SDSRIFVTGSSAL
+135 TDSRIFVTGSSAL

-173 ELSKHSSWI
+173 ELAEHSSWI

-197 PDVINDPYHAKE
+197 PDVINDPAHAKE
-209 YLLDFADSI
+209 YLLDFTDSI
-218 LYKDLFRLAEVR
+218 LYKDLFKLAEVR

-235 TKLVKFLAAN
+235 TKLVTFLAAN

-274 SCFIVKVVPSWSR
+274 SCFILKVVPSWTR

-300 FYDNGIRNAIL
+300 FYDNGIRNALL
-311 KNFTPV
+311 KNFAPV

-330 FFTERLKRH
+330 FFTERLKLH
-339 AFRRDGGEIFFWRT
+339 AFRRDGGEIYFWRT
-353 KKQHEMDFVEVVDGT
+353 KKQHEMDFIEIVNGT
-368 IAAFECKAGNKSNT
+368 IAAFECKAGNKINST
-382 NSIKAFKRA
+382 SIKAFSRA

-397 TVVSPENIDLEPE
+397 TVVSPDNIDQEPAE
-410 PPVSL
+410 PASL
-415 EVAFM
+415 ANAFDAP
-420 KSEELVSPND
+420 LNP

>member
-1 MSNRGTI
+1 MFNFPYIRRELEAPILRGT
-8 WDCNPKK
+8 
-15 DGNLGSIIPKSF
+15 L
-27 ILKAKHQMVK
+27 
-37 FLYIHRDLEDP
+37 
-48 ITQGTFR
+48 R
-55 NRAELIIGP
+55 NRAELILGP

-84 LTGEDENDLS
+84 LTGEDEDDLS

-100 SFLSLTQQFPYVIID
+100 TFLTLTQQFPNVIID
-115 EAQYVPNIGRVIKRM
+115 EAQFVPNIGRVIKRL

-135 SDSRIFVTGSSAL
+135 TDSRIFVTGSSAL

-173 ELSKHSSWI
+173 ELAEHSSWI

-197 PDVINDPYHAKE
+197 PDVINDPAHAKE
-209 YLLDFADSI
+209 YLLDFTDSI
-218 LYKDLFRLAEVR
+218 LYKDLFKLAEVR

-235 TKLVKFLAAN
+235 TKLVTFLAAN

-274 SCFIVKVVPSWSR
+274 SCFILKVVPSWTR

-300 FYDNGIRNAIL
+300 FYDNGIRNALL
-311 KNFTPV
+311 KNFAPV

-330 FFTERLKRH
+330 FFTERLKLH
-339 AFRRDGGEIFFWRT
+339 AVRRDGGEIYFWRT
-353 KKQHEMDFVEVVDGT
+353 KKQHEMDFIEIVNGT
-368 IAAFECKAGNKSNT
+368 IAAFECKAGNKI
-382 NSIKAFKRA
+382 NSTSIRAFSRA

-397 TVVSPENIDLEPE
+397 TVVSPDNIDQEPAE
-410 PPVSL
+410 PASL
-415 EVAFM
+415 ANAFDAP
-420 KSEELVSPND
+420 PNP